1 MESSCNATHV
11 NSALWL
17 CAACTAHADALR
29 SPSAPQV
36 VRRHAMKGHLLAKK
50 SPKKKRF
57 LGKETMVDRC
67 DINNVR
73 DCLPYAGVKG

>member
-1 MESSCNATHV
+1 M
-11 NSALWL
+11 
-17 CAACTAHADALR
+17 
-29 SPSAPQV
+29 QV

-50 SPKKKRF
+50 APKRKRM
-57 LGKETMVDRC
+57 LGKEALVERC

>member
-1 MESSCNATHV
+1 MRRRLRTSD
-11 NSALWL
+11 
-17 CAACTAHADALR
+17 AARLPRAR
-29 SPSAPQV
+29 QV

-50 SPKKKRF
+50 SPKRKRF